1 MDAGLARVAECVV
14 EPQIPVTARIVVDQI
29 RSAAIA
35 GRRHVRNLIVGAAL
49 FDGDSRARIAV
60 RSRTRKMIEVA
71 ALVAGALSFFVA
83 SDEQSDL
90 PVAIY

>member
-1 MDAGLARVAECVV
+1 MDAGLARVAERVV
-14 EPQIPVTARIVVDQI
+14 EPQISVTARVVVDQI

-35 GRRHVRNLIVGAAL
+35 GRRHVRNLIVRTAL

-71 ALVAGALSFFVA
+71 ALVAGAPSFLVA
-83 SDEQSDL
+83 SDQQSDL
-90 PVAIY
+90 PVAIH